1 MRRAARVLMA
11 GLMMAGLVVGYGTTP
26 ASAVSFTGSYFTIAN
41 AGNGNVG
48 GPSQSNSPATNP
60 VCGRFTCFDYNPG
73 SVGAG
78 LTGGQPTAAAGF
90 WVDQFGA
97 LIPAGGQVPL
107 WTANAAMGI
116 TAVGSQVD
124 TFFDGPG
131 GSTNFLNGAGNDF
144 FPTGQTNNNTLYRAV
159 HWQGV
164 FSAPAG
170 ATFTISSDDHAFLYV
185 NGALVV
191 DGGGIKALNNTT
203 VSGSILGSP
212 SLLTF
217 DLFFADVFKTDS
229 GLLVSCEGCLDPVP
243 EPTSLLLFGS
253 TLAGLGAVVRR
264 KLRRNRDVA
273 TTA

>member
-11 GLMMAGLVVGYGTTP
+11 GLMMAALVVGYGTTP
-26 ASAVSFTGSYFTIAN
+26 ASAVSFTGDYFTITN
-41 AGNGNVG
+41 GGNGNVG
-48 GPSQSNSPATNP
+48 TVPAFGTGNT
-60 VCGRFTCFDYNPG
+60 VCGRFNCGNLDQG

-97 LIPAGGQVPL
+97 LIPAGGAVPL
-107 WTANAAMGI
+107 WTANPATG
-116 TAVGSQVD
+116 TTFVGSQAD
-124 TFFDGPG
+124 TFFNGAG
-131 GSTNFLNGAGNDF
+131 GSTTFLTAAGNAF
-144 FPTGQTNNNTLYRAV
+144 FAAGQANNASLYQAV
-159 HWQGV
+159 HWHGV

-170 ATFTISSDDHAFLYV
+170 ATFAVSSDDHAFLYV

-191 DGGGIKALNNTT
+191 DAGGVKSLGAANVT
-203 VSGSILGSP
+203 GSILGSP

-217 DLFFADVFKTDS
+217 DLFFADVFRTDS

-253 TLAGLGAVVRR
+253 TLVGLGAVVRR
-264 KLRRNRDVA
+264 KLRRNRDVVPSV
-273 TTA
+273 

>member
-26 ASAVSFTGSYFTIAN
+26 ASAVSFTGDYFTINN

-48 GPSQSNSPATNP
+48 GPSASFGAHPAL
-60 VCGRFTCFDYNPG
+60 CGRWAGCGSLVQG

-78 LTGGQPTAAAGF
+78 LTGGQPTAVTGF
-90 WVDQFGA
+90 WVDAGGA
-97 LIPAGGQVPL
+97 NIPTGGQVPL
-107 WTANAAMGI
+107 WTANPLTG
-116 TAVGSQVD
+116 TTFVGSQSD
-124 TFFDGPG
+124 TFFDGAG
-131 GSTNFLNGAGNDF
+131 GSTNFLNAAGNSF
-144 FPTGQTNNNTLYRAV
+144 FAAGQTNNNTVYQAV
-159 HWQGV
+159 HWQGL

-170 ATFTISSDDHAFLYV
+170 ATFTVSSDDHAFLYV

-191 DGGGIKALNNTT
+191 DSGGIKSLAASS
-203 VSGSILGSP
+203 VSNSIGASAGV
-212 SLLTF
+212 LTF

-253 TLAGLGAVVRR
+253 TLVGLGAVVRR
-264 KLRRNRDVA
+264 KLRRNRDVVPSV
-273 TTA
+273 